1 MTTFTVKD
9 NNKAIIGST
18 VNSDD
23 HPIGYAMDDGTSYSF
38 SSKLPNPSLV
48 PASTSTMMCN
58 SPMAVLAGRAT
69 KWRWL
74 MHCGRMGSE
83 RWTYLQLE
91 SRG

>member
-38 SSKLPNPSLV
+38 SSKLPNPLIVTGEHEHDDVQFTYGSL
-48 PASTSTMMCN
+48 SWQSKQ
-58 SPMAVLAGRAT
+58 MAVAHALWEDGIREMDLSAT
-69 KWRWL
+69 R
-74 MHCGRMGSE
+74 E
-83 RWTYLQLE
+83 
-91 SRG
+91 